1 MSSVIEEVRE
11 RCCGLDVHKKTVTAC
26 VLTPDD
32 RQIRTFGTTHGEL
45 LALADWL
52 AELRVATVGMESTG
66 VFWKPIY
73 NLLEHEFELVVANAR
88 HIKAVPGR
96 KTDIKDSEWIA
107 GLLMHG
113 LLKPSFIPDRPQREL
128 RELVRYRRRV
138 VQNKAQIANQMHKV
152 LEGGNIKL
160 ASVAT
165 DILGVSGREMLR
177 ALIAGE
183 KDSSVLAELA
193 RGLLRKKLEEL
204 RLALHGTVGRH
215 QQFMLGVLLQS
226 LEMYETQIAN
236 LDKEVARRFAP
247 LEETINRLDSI
258 PGVGRRAA
266 EDIIAEIGTD
276 MSRFPS
282 AKHLASW
289 AKISPGNYQSAGK
302 RRSGFTGRGSPWLSS
317 ILTEVAQAA
326 ARTKDTYLSA
336 RYRRLAARRGRK
348 RAITAIAHTV
358 LKIIYHLLRH
368 GTEYHDL
375 GADYFDQ
382 RDKRYIVRRS
392 VKRLERLGYRVTI
405 EAA

>member
-1 MSSVIEEVRE
+1 MTSVIERFRE
-11 RCCGLDVHKKTVTAC
+11 RCCGLDVHKRSVTAC
-26 VLTPDD
+26 VITPDD
-32 RQIRTFGTTHGEL
+32 RQIRTFGTTYGEL
-45 LALADWL
+45 LSLGDWL
-52 AELRVATVGMESTG
+52 TEMRVTTVGMESTG
-66 VFWKPIY
+66 VYWKPIY
-73 NLLEHEFELVVANAR
+73 NLLEEEFELVVANAR
-88 HIKAVPGR
+88 QIKAVPGR
-96 KTDIKDSEWIA
+96 KTDVRDSEWIA
-107 GLLMHG
+107 ELLRHG
-113 LLKPSFIPDRPQREL
+113 LLKPSFIPDRDQREL

-138 VQNKAQIANQMHKV
+138 VQNKAQIASQMHKV

-183 KDSSVLAELA
+183 QAPNVLAELA

-204 RLALHGTVGRH
+204 RWALRGTMGHH
-215 QQFMLGVLLQS
+215 QRYMLGVLLQS
-226 LEMYETQIAN
+226 LEMYETQIAD

-247 LEETINRLDSI
+247 LEETINRLDAI

-289 AKISPGNYQSAGK
+289 AKVSPGNYQSAGK
-302 RRSGFTGRGSPWLSS
+302 RKSGYTGRGSPWLSA
-317 ILTEVAQAA
+317 ILTEVAQSA

-336 RYRRLAARRGRK
+336 RYRRIAARRGRK

-358 LKIIYHLLRH
+358 LKVIYHLLRN
-368 GTEYHDL
+368 GTDYDDL
-375 GADYFDQ
+375 GGDYFDR
-382 RDKRYIVRRS
+382 RDKSYIVRSS
-392 VKRLERLGYRVTI
+392 VKRLQRLGYRVTI

>member
-1 MSSVIEEVRE
+1 MEEFESHWHFESAYQSDSGDPSSTPSCRHSAKSEHAYQLYSFWGRPQPVDHLRGGRYGSVIEEVRE

-236 LDKEVARRFAP
+236 LDKEVA
-247 LEETINRLDSI
+247 SC
-258 PGVGRRAA
+258 V
-266 EDIIAEIGTD
+266 
-276 MSRFPS
+276 
-282 AKHLASW
+282 
-289 AKISPGNYQSAGK
+289 
-302 RRSGFTGRGSPWLSS
+302 GSPL
-317 ILTEVAQAA
+317 
-326 ARTKDTYLSA
+326 
-336 RYRRLAARRGRK
+336 
-348 RAITAIAHTV
+348 
-358 LKIIYHLLRH
+358 
-368 GTEYHDL
+368 
-375 GADYFDQ
+375 
-382 RDKRYIVRRS
+382 
-392 VKRLERLGYRVTI
+392 
-405 EAA
+405 